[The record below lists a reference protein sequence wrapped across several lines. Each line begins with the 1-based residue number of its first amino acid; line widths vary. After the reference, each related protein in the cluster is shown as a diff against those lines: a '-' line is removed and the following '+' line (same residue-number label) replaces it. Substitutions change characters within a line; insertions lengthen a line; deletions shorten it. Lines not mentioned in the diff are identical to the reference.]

1 MKQLILLC
9 LFVFFFITPSFSVFA
24 QSASLIMAK
33 AETRETREYDP
44 ATSVEGT
51 FLFPTAFGKIEV
63 TNTSHSK
70 LLDDIEI
77 VRVELVYSKYPKTN
91 NFQEIQQR
99 KLNMARLEELEK
111 TAPQL
116 FASNIEWGFVAHV
129 VNTAAQA
136 KDLYHGFV
144 VHYKMKEEK
153 KGENKDNK
161 KNDKPETPEIPTAPN
176 PEIPVPTFAY
186 NEESEEATFIKEG
199 KVQPKTTYQV
209 FDRQDW
215 KDVVVVCDWTAS
227 MYHFATPILLWHN
240 RKNAQSDTSSIQNF
254 VFFND
259 GDDTPNKEKK
269 IGSTGGIY
277 ATKTGSVDEALQAME
292 ESKAAGTGGDFP
304 ENDVEALLYA
314 QKSNPKAK
322 SLVLIADNMASV
334 RDIELLEELA
344 KSEIPVHILIARTE
358 EIDLIRAEYW
368 DIAIQTKGTIHTLTQ
383 DISLEEAI
391 EHKKRLADLAA
402 LSKRELKK
410 LERKERRKMKRKKG
424 KY

>member
-1 MKQLILLC
+1 MKKIILLC
-9 LFVFFFITPSFSVFA
+9 FFVVSSFSVFA
-24 QSASLIMAK
+24 QSASLIMGK
-33 AETRETREYDP
+33 AETRETRDYDP
-44 ATSVEGT
+44 ATAVEGT
-51 FLFPTAFGKIEV
+51 FLFPTAFGKIAV

-70 LLDDIEI
+70 LLDE
-77 VRVELVYSKYPKTN
+77 VEVYRVELVYSKYPKTN

-116 FASNIEWGFVAHV
+116 FKANIEWEFVAHV

-144 VHYKMKEEK
+144 VYYKKKEEK
-153 KGENKDNK
+153 KTEKPDQ
-161 KNDKPETPEIPTAPN
+161 PETPEVPNTPN

-186 NEESEEATFIKEG
+186 NDESEEATFIKEG
-199 KVQPKTTYQV
+199 KPKPNSTYQV

-227 MYHFATPILLWHN
+227 MYHFATPVLLWHN
-240 RKNAQSDTSSIQNF
+240 QKNSKNDTSSIQNF

-277 ATKTGSVDEALQAME
+277 STKTGNTDEALQMME

-304 ENDVEALLYA
+304 ENDIEALIYA
-314 QKSNPKAK
+314 QKNFPKAK

-334 RDIELLEELA
+334 RDISLLEELT

-368 DIAIQTKGTIHTLTQ
+368 DIAIQTKGTIHTLEQ

-391 EHKKRLADLAA
+391 KHKKRLDELAA

-410 LERKERRKMKRKKG
+410 LERTEKRKLKRKKG
-424 KY
+424 GF

>member
-1 MKQLILLC
+1 MKKIIFLC
-9 LFVFFFITPSFSVFA
+9 LFAFTSFSLFA
-24 QSASLIMAK
+24 QSASRIMGT
-33 AETRETREYDP
+33 AETKETREYDP

-51 FLFPTAFGKIEV
+51 FLFPTAFGKIAV

-70 LLDDIEI
+70 LLDQVE
-77 VRVELVYSKYPKTN
+77 VYRVELVYSKYPKTN

-116 FASNIEWGFVAHV
+116 FKPNVEWEFVAHV

-136 KDLYHGFV
+136 RELYHGFV
-144 VHYKMKEEK
+144 VHYNKKEEK
-153 KGENKDNK
+153 KTKDQ
-161 KNDKPETPEIPTAPN
+161 PETPETPTPN

-186 NEESEEATFIKEG
+186 NQESEEATFIKEG
-199 KVQPKTTYQV
+199 NPKPNSTYQV
-209 FDRQDW
+209 FERQDW

-240 RKNAQSDTSSIQNF
+240 QKAAQNDTSSIQNF

-259 GDDTPNKEKK
+259 GDDTPNKDKK

-277 ATKTGSVDEALQAME
+277 ATKTGSVDEALQMME

-304 ENDVEALLYA
+304 ENDVEALIYA
-314 QKSNPKAK
+314 QKNNPKAK

-334 RDIELLEELA
+334 RDIKLLEQLS

-358 EIDLIRAEYW
+358 EIDAIRPEYW
-368 DIAIQTKGTIHTLTQ
+368 DIAIQTKGTIHTLEE

-391 EHKKRLADLAA
+391 EHKKRLEELAA
-402 LSKRELKK
+402 MSKRELKK

-424 KY
+424 GF

>member
-9 LFVFFFITPSFSVFA
+9 LFVFTSFPVFG
-24 QSASLIMAK
+24 QSASLVMGK
-33 AETRETREYDP
+33 AETRETRDYDP
-44 ATSVEGT
+44 ASAVEGT
-51 FLFPTAFGKIEV
+51 FLFPTDFGKIAV

-70 LLDDIEI
+70 LLNE
-77 VRVELVYSKYPKTN
+77 VEVYRVELVYSKYPKTN

-116 FASNIEWGFVAHV
+116 FKPTIEWEFVAHIV
-129 VNTAAQA
+129 DNAEQA
-136 KDLYHGFV
+136 RELYHGFV
-144 VHYKMKEEK
+144 VYYRMKEEIK
-153 KGENKDNK
+153 STKTEK
-161 KNDKPETPEIPTAPN
+161 KNSPNQPEQPETPQN

-186 NEESEEATFIKEG
+186 NKQSEEATFIKEG
-199 KVQPKTTYQV
+199 KPQAKSTYQV

-240 RKNAQSDTSSIQNF
+240 QKNSQSDTSSILNF

-259 GDDTPNKEKK
+259 GDNTPNNQKK

-277 ATKTGSVDEALQAME
+277 ATKTGSIDEALQIME

-304 ENDVEALLYA
+304 ENDLEALIYA
-314 QKSNPKAK
+314 QKNYPEAK

-334 RDIELLEELA
+334 RDIDLLEEFK
-344 KSEIPVHILIARTE
+344 KSEIPVHILITRTE
-358 EIDLIRAEYW
+358 EIDLIRSEYW
-368 DIAIQTKGTIHTLTQ
+368 DIAIQTKGTIHTLEE
-383 DISLEEAI
+383 DISFEEAI
-391 EHKKRLADLAA
+391 AHKKRLDDLAA

-410 LERKERRKMKRKKG
+410 LERQERKKLKRKKG
-424 KY
+424 KF

>member
-1 MKQLILLC
+1 MKQLILIC
-9 LFVFFFITPSFSVFA
+9 LFVFTSFSLFA
-24 QSASLIMAK
+24 QSASRIMAT

-51 FLFPTAFGKIEV
+51 FLFPTAFGKIAV

-70 LLDDIEI
+70 LLDE
-77 VRVELVYSKYPKTN
+77 VEVTRVELVYSKYPETN
-91 NFQEIQQR
+91 NYQEIQQR

-111 TAPQL
+111 TASQL
-116 FASNIEWGFVAHV
+116 FKPNVEWEFVAHV

-136 KDLYHGFV
+136 KNLYHGFV

-153 KGENKDNK
+153 KTIKEEIPEV
-161 KNDKPETPEIPTAPN
+161 PETPN

-186 NEESEEATFIKEG
+186 NDESEEATFIKEG
-199 KVQPKTTYQV
+199 KPKSNSTYQV

-215 KDVVVVCDWTAS
+215 KNVVVVCDWTAS
-227 MYHFATPILLWHN
+227 MYHFATPVLLWHN
-240 RKNAQSDTSSIQNF
+240 QKSSQNDTSSIQNF

-277 ATKTGSVDEALQAME
+277 ATKTGSIDEALQMME

-304 ENDVEALLYA
+304 ENDIEALIYA
-314 QKSNPKAK
+314 QKNNPKAK

-334 RDIELLEELA
+334 RDIKLLEEFA
-344 KSEIPVHILIARTE
+344 KAQIPVHILIARTE
-358 EIDLIRAEYW
+358 DIDLIRTEYW
-368 DIAIQTKGTIHTLTQ
+368 DIVIQTKGTIHTLKE

-391 EHKKRLADLAA
+391 KHKKRLDELAS
-402 LSKRELKK
+402 LNKRELKK
-410 LERKERRKMKRKKG
+410 LERQEKRKIKRKKG
-424 KY
+424 GY

>member
-1 MKQLILLC
+1 MKKII
-9 LFVFFFITPSFSVFA
+9 FFFLFAFTSLSLFA
-24 QSASLIMAK
+24 QSASLIMGK
-33 AETRETREYDP
+33 AETRETQEYDP

-51 FLFPTAFGKIEV
+51 FLFPTSFGKIAV

-70 LLDDIEI
+70 LLNE
-77 VRVELVYSKYPKTN
+77 VEVYRVELVYSKYPKTN

-99 KLNMARLEELEK
+99 KLNLARLEELEK

-116 FASNIEWGFVAHV
+116 FKTNVEWEFVAHV
-129 VNTAAQA
+129 VNTASQA
-136 KDLYHGFV
+136 KELYHGFV
-144 VHYKMKEEK
+144 VYYKMKEEQK
-153 KGENKDNK
+153 NK
-161 KNDKPETPEIPTAPN
+161 KEDVPETPNIPNTPN

-186 NEESEEATFIKEG
+186 NNESEEATFIKEG
-199 KVQPKTTYQV
+199 KPKPNSTYQV

-227 MYHFATPILLWHN
+227 MYHFATPVLLWHN
-240 RKNAQSDTSSIQNF
+240 QKNSQSDTSSIQNF

-277 ATKTGSVDEALQAME
+277 ATKTGNTDEALQMME

-304 ENDVEALLYA
+304 ENDIEALIYA
-314 QKSNPKAK
+314 QKNYPKAK

-334 RDIELLEELA
+334 RDIQLLEELTE
-344 KSEIPVHILIARTE
+344 SEIPVHILIARTE
-358 EIDLIRAEYW
+358 EIDAIRPEYW
-368 DIAIQTKGTIHTLTQ
+368 DIAIQTKGTIHTLEE

-391 EHKKRLADLAA
+391 QHKKRLDDLAA
-402 LSKRELKK
+402 MSKRELKK
-410 LERKERRKMKRKKG
+410 LERKEKRKFKRKKG
-424 KY
+424 GF

>member
-9 LFVFFFITPSFSVFA
+9 LFVFTSFSVFA
-24 QSASLIMAK
+24 QSASLIMGK
-33 AETRETREYDP
+33 AETRETRDYDP
-44 ATSVEGT
+44 ATAVEGT
-51 FLFPTAFGKIEV
+51 FLFPTAFGKIAV

-70 LLDDIEI
+70 LLDEVD
-77 VRVELVYSKYPKTN
+77 VYRVELVYSKYPKTN

-116 FASNIEWGFVAHV
+116 FQSNVEWEFVAHV
-129 VNTAAQA
+129 VDNAVQA
-136 KDLYHGFV
+136 KELYHGFV
-144 VHYKMKEEK
+144 VYYKKKEESK
-153 KGENKDNK
+153 EIKTEK
-161 KNDKPETPEIPTAPN
+161 KNSPNNPEQPEIPQN

-186 NEESEEATFIKEG
+186 NKESEDATFVKEG
-199 KVQPKTTYQV
+199 KPQSKSTYQV

-227 MYHFATPILLWHN
+227 MYHFATPVLLWHN
-240 RKNAQSDTSSIQNF
+240 QKNAQSDTSSILNF

-277 ATKTGSVDEALQAME
+277 ATKTGSTDEALQMME

-304 ENDVEALLYA
+304 ENDLEALIYA
-314 QKSNPKAK
+314 QKNYPKAK
-322 SLVLIADNMASV
+322 SLVLIADNMAAV
-334 RDIELLEELA
+334 REIKLLEELA
-344 KSEIPVHILIARTE
+344 KAEKPVHILIARTE
-358 EIDLIRAEYW
+358 EIDAIRPEYW
-368 DIAIQTKGTIHTLTQ
+368 DIAIQTKGTLHTLEK

-391 EHKKRLADLAA
+391 EHKKRLDELAA
-402 LSKRELKK
+402 MSKRELKK
-410 LERKERRKMKRKKG
+410 LERQERKKMKRKKG
-424 KY
+424 GF